1 MIPIPFLMFA
11 LLIILLLL
19 RIPVAFAIY
28 FTAFIFGLTLWG
40 WIGLDVLYKAVWGVI
55 TNWSLVAYPLF
66 IFMSA
71 LMGSCGLGEDIFKVI
86 YTLLG
91 RVRGALL
98 YVAIAM
104 GFVIGAMS
112 GSIMAG
118 LSVLAFLVYP
128 LMKKYNYPKEM
139 SAATLISAGLLP
151 QLVPP
156 ACHMIVYGILT
167 NTSIARLFAGGLGM
181 AIAMTTLFSVYTAI
195 WVRRHKNLIP
205 IFEVHFTLHDK
216 LKALV
221 YLVGP
226 VGIIV
231 GVLGS
236 IYSGMATPT
245 EAGAMGAFLTL
256 VYAAIRRRLNR
267 KSLEEAM
274 IGTVKSTTIVF
285 IMVASSSAF
294 SAIFNG
300 VGGKIL
306 VTNMLLSLPGGKM
319 SALLFS
325 IAFLL
330 FLGLFI
336 ETNAIIVLAAPILHP
351 VMVQLGYDPV
361 WFGVIFCSLLIVA
374 FVTPPVGEG
383 VLYFSALTN
392 YDVSVAEG
400 YKACL
405 PFLVL
410 MIIAIVLGILFPQ
423 IITFFVDLLT

>member
-1 MIPIPFLMFA
+1 MIPIPFLMFVS
-11 LLIILLLL
+11 LIILLLL
-19 RIPVAFAIY
+19 GIPVAFAIF
-28 FTAFIFGLTLWG
+28 FTALIFGLILWG
-40 WIGLDVLYKAVWGVI
+40 WIGLDVLYKAVWGTVN
-55 TNWSLVAYPLF
+55 NWPLVAYPLF

-71 LMGSCGLGEDIFKVI
+71 LMGSCGLGEDIFKAV

-91 RVRGALL
+91 RLRGSLF

-104 GFVIGAMS
+104 GFIIGAMS

-118 LSVLAFLVYP
+118 LSSLALLIYP
-128 LMKKYNYPKEM
+128 LMKKYNYPKNM
-139 SAATLISAGLLP
+139 SAATLITAGLLP

-156 ACHMIVYGILT
+156 ACHMIVYGVLT

-181 AIAMTTLFSVYTAI
+181 ATIMATLFFIYTAI
-195 WVRRHKNLIP
+195 WVRRHKNLVP
-205 IFEVHFTLHDK
+205 VFGARTTLHDK
-216 LKALV
+216 LKALG

-226 VGIIV
+226 VGIII

-274 IGTVKSTTIVF
+274 ITTVKSTTIVF
-285 IMVASSSAF
+285 IMIASSSAF

-300 VGGKIL
+300 IGGKTL
-306 VTNMLLSLPGGKM
+306 VTNMLLSLPGGKV

-325 IAFLL
+325 LAFL
-330 FLGLFI
+330 FLLGMFI
-336 ETNAIIVLAAPILHP
+336 ETTAIIVLAAPILHP

-361 WFGVIFCSLLIVA
+361 WFGVMFCTMLIVA

-392 YDVSVAEG
+392 GDISVAEG
-400 YKACL
+400 YKAVI

-410 MIIAIVLGILFPQ
+410 MFITVTLGILFPQ
-423 IITFFVDLLT
+423 AIIFFAELLT